1 MVLST
6 EGSGALRLESAS
18 PVQAYSRGETRDVVF
33 IRHGESV
40 SSLAASNSSGV
51 YIWNVCGAST
61 GAYLVIESTKLHP
74 DHSCS
79 RVFVLP
85 CLCFCGAQNTSIFF
99 QDTFSSKLMPIS
111 SGLTSECG
119 EHGEGTRLRGRG
131 ASLDVRAARTIPLTR
146 VNLSGLPLSS
156 KGSTS
161 PASD

>member
-1 MVLST
+1 
-6 EGSGALRLESAS
+6 
-18 PVQAYSRGETRDVVF
+18 
-33 IRHGESV
+33 
-40 SSLAASNSSGV
+40 
-51 YIWNVCGAST
+51 
-61 GAYLVIESTKLHP
+61 
-74 DHSCS
+74 
-79 RVFVLP
+79 
-85 CLCFCGAQNTSIFF
+85 
-99 QDTFSSKLMPIS
+99 MPIS